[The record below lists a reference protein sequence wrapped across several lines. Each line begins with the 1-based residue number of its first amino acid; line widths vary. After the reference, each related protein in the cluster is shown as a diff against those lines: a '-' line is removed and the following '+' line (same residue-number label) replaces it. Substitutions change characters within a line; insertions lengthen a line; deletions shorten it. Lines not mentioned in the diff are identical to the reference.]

1 MTHLSDNF
9 QKIDLPIWM
18 TIFIQVCEM
27 QDDTTLF
34 DENLTLLDTIFEN

>member
-1 MTHLSDNF
+1 
-9 QKIDLPIWM
+9 M